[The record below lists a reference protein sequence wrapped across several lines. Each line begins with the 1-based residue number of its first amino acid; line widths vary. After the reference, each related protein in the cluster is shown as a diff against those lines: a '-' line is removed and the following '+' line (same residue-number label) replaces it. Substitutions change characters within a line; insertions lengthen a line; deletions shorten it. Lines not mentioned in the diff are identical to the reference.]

1 MPNTVRVVK
10 VLVTASGRYG
20 STQEIAESIGRSL
33 LRHGHDVSV
42 IPSPDVDEVAGFD
55 AIVMG
60 GAVYAGQWLRDGREL
75 IKRTHQALTEL
86 PLWVFSSGPV
96 GDMRPEPP
104 PLMVDI
110 LEPLRP
116 VDHAVFGGK
125 LIRSQ
130 LFLGDRA
137 VAQSL
142 GAPDGDY
149 RDWAVID
156 AWAEKV
162 ATELG
167 D

>member
-1 MPNTVRVVK
+1 
-10 VLVTASGRYG
+10 
-20 STQEIAESIGRSL
+20 
-33 LRHGHDVSV
+33 
-42 IPSPDVDEVAGFD
+42 
-55 AIVMG
+55 
-60 GAVYAGQWLRDGREL
+60 
-75 IKRTHQALTEL
+75 
-86 PLWVFSSGPV
+86 
-96 GDMRPEPP
+96 
-104 PLMVDI
+104 
-110 LEPLRP
+110 